1 MAMVK
6 TEGDIVKELQ
16 ERLDELEIR
25 FTHQSRLI
33 EELNGEIIDCH
44 QRLSRLERENR
55 MFQEM
60 FRNLAP
66 PLTESPDE

>member
-1 MAMVK
+1 M
-6 TEGDIVKELQ
+6 KELQ
-16 ERLDELEIR
+16 ERLNELEIR
-25 FTHQSRLI
+25 FTHQARLI

-55 MFQEM
+55 SFREM
-60 FRNLAP
+60 LQSLAP